1 METFKILIA
10 DDEYWSREKL
20 RKMIDWQSYGLT
32 LLEPAKDGE
41 EVLARMGE
49 EQPDIL
55 ITDIDMPFLSGV
67 DLLLQIRENYPDTI
81 PFVISGYADF
91 DYVRGSFMAGSIN
104 YLVKPVSRIDL
115 VNAIAK
121 ALDLVARR
129 DAQKKEARQRQ
140 DEFLKAS
147 SLMQDREFSQLL
159 EQRKMPR
166 PANIIMNSKVD
177 FTGAKL
183 MLIKIHDMSD
193 LADEFHYDMNLLS
206 FRLKQKMKEMIKSN
220 DVVIFNYIYR
230 SNEFILLLGGE
241 DEALAETAK
250 KLDRGLG
257 QLTSSPVSIVIND
270 SICTMDNIYQAYV
283 QSVALLMTRNYT
295 MESVVIRCGQKEE
308 KTEGERVCS
317 RISEAQVKELRTLW
331 KTGNKKAIRKMVF
344 DNIGMRNCSK
354 QQWQYL
360 EVKQTVRRLVNT
372 WEEVI
377 IGNHENQNYMDCEGM
392 VEAADKAVEQLDVS
406 ELCGILDEMIELAA
420 DAVQEECLEA
430 ASNLVRQAAAYI
442 DECYFEPLT
451 LSGLAEKYHVDNSY
465 FSRIFRKEMG
475 ENLIHYLT
483 RTRIEKAKEH
493 IAKGDMNLAEVAFMV
508 GYDDYTYFNKVF
520 RKITGV
526 SPREYKQNLG
536 KKEGI

>member
-121 ALDLVARR
+121 ALDLVAQR

-220 DVVIFNYIYR
+220 DVVIF
-230 SNEFILLLGGE
+230 
-241 DEALAETAK
+241 
-250 KLDRGLG
+250 
-257 QLTSSPVSIVIND
+257 QL
-270 SICTMDNIYQAYV
+270 
-283 QSVALLMTRNYT
+283 
-295 MESVVIRCGQKEE
+295 
-308 KTEGERVCS
+308 
-317 RISEAQVKELRTLW
+317 
-331 KTGNKKAIRKMVF
+331 
-344 DNIGMRNCSK
+344 
-354 QQWQYL
+354 YL
-360 EVKQTVRRLVNT
+360 P
-372 WEEVI
+372 
-377 IGNHENQNYMDCEGM
+377 
-392 VEAADKAVEQLDVS
+392 
-406 ELCGILDEMIELAA
+406 
-420 DAVQEECLEA
+420 
-430 ASNLVRQAAAYI
+430 
-442 DECYFEPLT
+442 F
-451 LSGLAEKYHVDNSY
+451 
-465 FSRIFRKEMG
+465 
-475 ENLIHYLT
+475 
-483 RTRIEKAKEH
+483 
-493 IAKGDMNLAEVAFMV
+493 
-508 GYDDYTYFNKVF
+508 
-520 RKITGV
+520 
-526 SPREYKQNLG
+526 
-536 KKEGI
+536 